1 MSAALGCTRLAI
13 GIDIGKTTFHLIGQ
27 DRRGAHAPRSSSD
40 RLDQSDPRFS
50 PKSAASSWV
59 QRTSPLRKA
68 SPAINDP
75 PKHFSPRV
83 LRLIMSLIEEL
94 NTLEA
99 RIASLSDEIE
109 AWAAEDEPCQRL
121 RPCRASASSSRA
133 PSSR

>member
-1 MSAALGCTRLAI
+1 M
-13 GIDIGKTTFHLIGQ
+13 TTADELWARVEECRANAVRAF
-27 DRRGAHAPRSSSD
+27 A
-40 RLDQSDPRFS
+40 
-50 PKSAASSWV
+50 
-59 QRTSPLRKA
+59 
-68 SPAINDP
+68 
-75 PKHFSPRV
+75 KHFSPRV

-109 AWAAEDEPCQRL
+109 ARAAEDEPCQRL